1 MKFLKKLFN
10 LIGNKNNETLDYEE
24 KNAEELISE
33 ELQEK
38 YVEELISE

>member
-24 KNAEELISE
+24 KNAEECISKWRI
-33 ELQEK
+33 LYRK
-38 YVEELISE
+38 I